1 MKKLLSTLAFLA
13 LASFGSAEQTKTV
26 FSPFTGKLDFIT
38 KVTSATIA
46 SDAGLSA
53 NKCVQTDS
61 NGALQSA
68 SSPCGSGGSGS
79 SSLEVIS
86 GVNRSSPTQTI
97 RLNEND
103 FNSSVI
109 SGTTFYFALNPNTTN
124 FIHNQG
130 TLQSGATFYV
140 SSGSVAGKLSVV
152 GPSNSNAIAA
162 SVLQS
167 GALAIG
173 TAGNFQCATGGGSG
187 GACYGLYGSGGSD
200 SSGSDGI
207 GVSGL
212 SSGNGNSYG
221 FLSQAIGT
229 GVNYG
234 GYFSALNGTSNYG
247 IYVANGYSYMAGS
260 ATVAGAGGF
269 GSTYGIRTSSVSA
282 SSATVSG
289 TLQATNVVANS
300 TITLAGLG
308 FCKTDGSNCT
318 FSSGGGMSPGATYY
332 IQVRDT
338 LQTGATFYVS
348 SGTVSG
354 QLTVS
359 TLAFAGAGLL
369 TATQNGFTGPLLIST
384 GTPTTGQAVIAAS
397 SYSITAT
404 PLRSTILAVDSNGVL
419 ISTTVSSSSG
429 GGGSGSV
436 VASPYGQV
444 PYYTGVDTT
453 TLTGNPNFTM
463 DTTTWTVHMDSVS
476 ARSILFDY
484 VGSSLT
490 VSSIT
495 AQYVNGVIP
504 GLVQG
509 TNVTITGTWPNQTI
523 AATGGS
529 GGGASSLAVTVGVSR
544 SSPTSDI
551 IFNPNQF
558 TGDISGSSISIRL
571 ANAVSLSSFSAT
583 QPIVYNS
590 GTGAFSATPISLS
603 SGVVGVL
610 PIANGGTNTSS
621 TLTGLVRGGA
631 SYTASEISGD
641 GTTSGSNVLTL
652 AAAQPN
658 ITTLYSSVTVNGSNL
673 ASKYGVTASS
683 IAVTS
688 ATISGQAVTTGITVN
703 ELTPSRPVV
712 SDSNK
717 KLATGLIDLAS
728 SNYVTNNLP
737 VTNLNSGTNASASTY
752 WRGDGT
758 WVSSATFGG
767 LSESSATATYLQLSS
782 ATATYQNIRQAIALS
797 SFSATQPVL
806 YNNAT
811 GAFSSTL
818 ISATTGLMGTLQA
831 AQEPAHTGD
840 MTNSA
845 GSLAMT
851 AAALQNNITTFGSS
865 ITVTGAGLRNV
876 YGITTS
882 SVSASS
888 MTASGQITAG
898 TYQGAGLAT
907 CGDSSHALSWS
918 GGTYGCQAITG
929 SASAGGATGNVQYNS
944 GGSIV
949 GASAFNIWTSSIVF
963 STGTIGGGYEV
974 HGTTLAI
981 VSSTT
986 LSGITKVFASTI
998 TSTAQWDQQAAIT
1011 FMGRQGVTDEVM
1023 RSSGPGVS
1031 PKWGMTYRI
1040 MTTTATITA
1049 TGTTPSDVLQLKY
1062 NIIPQTTYYVDCSL
1076 VFQTTATAVGAG
1088 AGLFTTVGSTVS
1100 AFVQVPVA
1108 ADGTAGALH
1117 GWLTTAGDSVIGTG
1131 VQAANTN
1138 YVIYVK
1144 GVVWAGTG
1152 TTINPTLVAEG
1163 PGGQMT
1169 LRAGSGCSYTG
1180 DMP

>member
-86 GVNRSSPTQTI
+86 GVNRSSPTPTI

-429 GGGSGSV
+429 SGSGSV

-444 PYYTGVDTT
+444 PYYSGVDTN

-463 DTTTWTVHMDSVS
+463 DTTSWTVHMDSV
-476 ARSILFDY
+476 AALGVLFDY
-484 VGSSLT
+484 GTSSMT
-490 VSSIT
+490 VSSVT
-495 AQYVNGVIP
+495 AANVTLPSLTSKSCLGTDST
-504 GLVQG
+504 GLVING
-509 TNVTITGTWPNQTI
+509 TC
-523 AATGGS
+523 S
-529 GGGASSLAVTVGVSR
+529 GGGGSSSLAVGVGTIAGYTNIV
-544 SSPTSDI
+544 SSPTGGAN
-551 IFNPNQF
+551 FNNSRF
-558 TGDISGSSISIRL
+558 SVTLTGSSTAYIDL
-571 ANAVSLSSFSAT
+571 LNAVTLSSFSAT

-631 SYTASEISGD
+631 SYTADEISGD

-652 AAAQPN
+652 
-658 ITTLYSSVTVNGSNL
+658 
-673 ASKYGVTASS
+673 
-683 IAVTS
+683 
-688 ATISGQAVTTGITVN
+688 
-703 ELTPSRPVV
+703 
-712 SDSNK
+712 
-717 KLATGLIDLAS
+717 
-728 SNYVTNNLP
+728 
-737 VTNLNSGTNASASTY
+737 
-752 WRGDGT
+752 
-758 WVSSATFGG
+758 
-767 LSESSATATYLQLSS
+767 
-782 ATATYQNIRQAIALS
+782 
-797 SFSATQPVL
+797 
-806 YNNAT
+806 
-811 GAFSSTL
+811 
-818 ISATTGLMGTLQA
+818 
-831 AQEPAHTGD
+831 
-840 MTNSA
+840 
-845 GSLAMT
+845 
-851 AAALQNNITTFGSS
+851 AALQNNITTFGSS
-865 ITVTGAGLRNV
+865 ITVTGAGIKNT
-876 YGITTS
+876 YGIITS
-882 SVSASS
+882 SVAASS
-888 MTASGQITAG
+888 ITVSGQLVATGVTVNELTASQFVVSDTNKKLASSLNGSSLTSLTGANIASVIPSSVLPSTVNYIDAKQTISGHKTFSSSQTYTGSQYISSTTILSNGPGTSGQLYTSQGPGATPQWTTVSGGGYATVQDEGSGLTQRTTLNFTGTGVSCADNAGSTRTDCTINSGAATAG
-898 TYQGAGLAT
+898 
-907 CGDSSHALSWS
+907 
-918 GGTYGCQAITG
+918 G
-929 SASAGGATGNVQYNS
+929 SPGNVQYNS

-949 GASAFNIWTSSIVF
+949 GASAFNVWTSSIVV
-963 STGTIGGGYEV
+963 STGASTGYELY
-974 HGTTLAI
+974 GATLAI

-986 LSGITKVFASTI
+986 FSGITKVFASTF
-998 TSTAQWDQQAAIT
+998 TNTAQWDQKNSVT
-1011 FMGRQGVTDEVM
+1011 FDGRQGYTDQIM
-1023 RSSGPGVS
+1023 KSSGTGVA
-1031 PKWGMTYRI
+1031 PKWGAIHKI

-1049 TGTTPSDVLQLKY
+1049 TGTTPSNVLQLQY
-1062 NIIPQTTYYVDCSL
+1062 NLIDLSTYTVRCRL
-1076 VFQTTATAVGAG
+1076 VFQTTATTVGAG
-1088 AGLFTTVGSTVS
+1088 AGVFVTVGSTIAASVD
-1100 AFVQVPVA
+1100 VPVA
-1108 ADGTAGALH
+1108 ADGTAGGMQ
-1117 GWLTTAGDSVIGTG
+1117 GWLTTNADSVLGTG

-1138 YVIYVK
+1138 YVIQID
-1144 GVVWAGTG
+1144 GVVFAGTSASVY
-1152 TTINPTLVAEG
+1152 PTLVAEG
-1163 PGGQMT
+1163 GTGQMT
-1169 LRAGSGCSYTG
+1169 LRAGSVCIYEG
-1180 DMP
+1180 DDPRP

>member
-38 KVTSATIA
+38 AMTTNTIVPGNNVSVTCTNGACTVNASTSSTNNLAPGSTNYINVTS
-46 SDAGLSA
+46 S
-53 NKCVQTDS
+53 
-61 NGALQSA
+61 
-68 SSPCGSGGSGS
+68 
-79 SSLEVIS
+79 
-86 GVNRSSPTQTI
+86 
-97 RLNEND
+97 
-103 FNSSVI
+103 
-109 SGTTFYFALNPNTTN
+109 
-124 FIHNQG
+124 
-130 TLQSGATFYV
+130 LQSGATFYV
-140 SSGSVAGKLSVV
+140 SSGAVAGKLSVV
-152 GPSNSNAIAA
+152 GPSNGNAIAA
-162 SVLQS
+162 SILQS
-167 GALAIG
+167 GALSIG

-260 ATVAGAGGF
+260 ATVAGAGGL
-269 GSTYGIRTSSVSA
+269 GVTYGVSA
-282 SSATVSG
+282 SSVAASSVTVSG
-289 TLQATNVVANS
+289 QTRTTSLLINS
-300 TITLAGLG
+300 TVTVAGVGVCLA
-308 FCKTDGSNCT
+308 DGTNCT
-318 FSSGGGMSPGATYY
+318 SNGGSGGMSPGATYY

-369 TATQNGFTGPLLIST
+369 TATQNGFTGPLIIST
-384 GTPTTGQAVIAAS
+384 GTPTTGQALIAAS

-419 ISTTVSSSSG
+419 ISTTVSSSG
-429 GGGSGSV
+429 GSGSGSV

-463 DTTTWTVHMDSVS
+463 DQTSWTVHIDSVE
-476 ARSILFDY
+476 ARGVLFDY
-484 VGSSLT
+484 VTSSVT

-495 AQYVNGVIP
+495 ATYVNGVIP

-523 AATGGS
+523 AATGG
-529 GGGASSLAVTVGVSR
+529 GGGASSLETLFGNVR
-544 SSPTSDI
+544 SSPTSTVRADA
-551 IFNPNQF
+551 PF
-558 TGDISGSSISIRL
+558 TGTVTGSTNTL
-571 ANAVSLSSFSAT
+571 GVDYSSFT
-583 QPIVYNS
+583 MQGNS
-590 GTGAFSATPISLS
+590 ISLS
-603 SGVVGVL
+603 
-610 PIANGGTNTSS
+610 
-621 TLTGLVRGGA
+621 
-631 SYTASEISGD
+631 
-641 GTTSGSNVLTL
+641 
-652 AAAQPN
+652 
-658 ITTLYSSVTVNGSNL
+658 
-673 ASKYGVTASS
+673 
-683 IAVTS
+683 
-688 ATISGQAVTTGITVN
+688 
-703 ELTPSRPVV
+703 
-712 SDSNK
+712 
-717 KLATGLIDLAS
+717 
-728 SNYVTNNLP
+728 
-737 VTNLNSGTNASASTY
+737 
-752 WRGDGT
+752 
-758 WVSSATFGG
+758 
-767 LSESSATATYLQLSS
+767 
-782 ATATYQNIRQAIALS
+782 ALS
-797 SFSATQPVL
+797 
-806 YNNAT
+806 
-811 GAFSSTL
+811 
-818 ISATTGLMGTLQA
+818 
-831 AQEPAHTGD
+831 
-840 MTNSA
+840 
-845 GSLAMT
+845 
-851 AAALQNNITTFGSS
+851 
-865 ITVTGAGLRNV
+865 
-876 YGITTS
+876 
-882 SVSASS
+882 SS
-888 MTASGQITAG
+888 MTAVGLSTGTLQSMINATGVSTGTLLAQIYAVGADTGSIRTAFNTSTNTLQSNINAVGAATG
-898 TYQGAGLAT
+898 TLRTDLIAVGAATATIRSDFDTSTNTLRTSINAVGLAT
-907 CGDSSHALSWS
+907 GTIVSDLLKSSTTWTAYRNIVGSTTFTGAIFLSTSIVTSGQGPGTSGQVLQSQGPGAAPIWATSS
-918 GGTYGCQAITG
+918 GGGYATVQDEASNLTQRTTLNFTG
-929 SASAGGATGNVQYNS
+929 TGVSCADNAGSSRTDCTINSGAASAGGVPGNVQYNS

-949 GASAFNIWTSSIVF
+949 GASAFNVWSSSVVF
-963 STGTIGGGYEV
+963 STGTVGGGYEV
-974 HGTTLAI
+974 YGTTLAI

-1031 PKWGMTYRI
+1031 PKWGLTYRV

-1062 NIIPQTTYYVDCSL
+1062 NIVPQTTYYVDCSL

-1088 AGLFTTVGSTVS
+1088 AGFFTTVGSTVAAS
-1100 AFVQVPVA
+1100 VQVPVA

-1117 GWLTTAGDSVIGTG
+1117 GWLTTAGDSVLGTG

-1138 YVIYVK
+1138 YVINIK